1 MQRNLWYEKERMAA
15 PGFFVPPS
23 LKHQPARIYLSFGGS
38 DEERQRVLT
47 GPGRAEFL
55 DEFLSEWVCQ
65 EVDPEEGARPL
76 FHNTERSGLFHL
88 FFDMAQ
94 GMSVPDL
101 GPPPSPEKHQSV
113 LRSLEFSPV
122 FGNTERELTY
132 TPSSEPG
139 SGGKPGKRGKR
150 SRASR
155 RSVVALATLRELV
168 ALALHGHTC
177 PCVEKPVSALL
188 QEVADSLLPPW
199 MAVELNVPA
208 AVRVRCGHARQTSKE
223 LAWRLADEA
232 LHGQPW
238 EDASAADRAEVL
250 WELRAMEMD
259 TKDLLRA
266 PLPSPTGTSASLV
279 CAAVLLGVPGFHESE
294 TEDVAE
300 PLAEARRLYAEEPDA
315 LEAVRLAVDVPLVS
329 KRLSDEE
336 GVWAVALALARDREP
351 EVERLEEAS
360 EQTKKEVLQLLHL
373 SCHQGLARVLL
384 APTDTVPYTLRAMAF
399 AQTVLP
405 PPEGLPVA
413 LQETLEGLG
422 EEGPEAV
429 AAWQVSPVSVSEP
442 MSQRI
447 RAWCLEAGAL
457 LAVDLH
463 RQGSSWEDIVEAKR
477 EMEVGMGGYERF
489 AGML

>member
-1 MQRNLWYEKERMAA
+1 MAA

-23 LKHQPARIYLSFGGS
+23 LKHQPARVYLSFGSS

-55 DEFLSEWVCQ
+55 DEFLSRWVCQ
-65 EVDPEEGARPL
+65 DVDPEGGARPL

-88 FFDMAQ
+88 FLDMAQ

-122 FGNTERELTY
+122 FANTERELTY

-150 SRASR
+150 SRASH
-155 RSVVALATLRELV
+155 RSAIALATLRELV
-168 ALALHGHTC
+168 ALALHGHTY
-177 PCVEKPVSALL
+177 PCVEKLVSALL
-188 QEVADSLLPPW
+188 QEVKNSLLPRW
-199 MAVELNVPA
+199 MAVELHVPA
-208 AVRVRCGHARQTSKE
+208 AVRVRCGHAHQASRE

-238 EDASAADRAEVL
+238 EEAPATDRAEVL
-250 WELRAMEMD
+250 WELRAMELD
-259 TKDLLRA
+259 TEDLLRA
-266 PLPSPTGTSASLV
+266 PLAAGPIGTSGSLV
-279 CAAVLLGVPGFHESE
+279 CAAALLGVPGFDESE
-294 TEDVAE
+294 TEEMAE

-315 LEAVRLAVDVPLVS
+315 LEAVLLAVDLPLVS
-329 KRLSDEE
+329 ERLPDEA

-351 EVERLEEAS
+351 EVDRLEEAS

-373 SCHQGLARVLL
+373 SCHEALARVLL

-413 LQETLEGLG
+413 LRETLEGLR
-422 EEGPEAV
+422 EERPETV

-463 RQGSSWEDIVEAKR
+463 RQGASWEDIVEAKR
-477 EMEVGMGGYERF
+477 GMEVGMGGYERF
-489 AGML
+489 AGVL